1 MYNDGRVDAH
11 FGKKAWVCVSDVFD
25 VLSITRTIVAAF
37 TGSAY
42 DAKDLNSLQV
52 MLKESLAGKKFLIVL
67 DDVWNENYEHW
78 NALIT
83 PLKFGACRSK
93 IIVTTRNES
102 VASIVQTVP
111 IHGLKE
117 LLEED
122 SWMLFSKHAFEKGD
136 CNEHSNLEKIGK
148 EIVTKCKGLPLAAK
162 TLGGLLRSQR
172 DVKDWNNK
180 LESAIWE
187 LSEEKSNILPALR
200 LSYHYLSSHLKRCFV
215 YCSIFTKDYKFVEE
229 ELILRWIAEGLLEK
243 PKNNRT
249 MGDEGCECFRELL
262 SRSFFQRSNVKDF
275 FVMHDLVHDL
285 VQSVA
290 GDFCYKLEDGK
301 PCSISENVRH
311 FSYVRG
317 RFDGFDKFKV
327 IKDAKCLR
335 TFLQTDRRTYG
346 KQWLSKKV
354 LDEILS
360 GLTRLQV
367 LSLPRYQVEE
377 LPYSIGKLIHL
388 RFLDLSY
395 NRINQLPES
404 VCTLYNLETL
414 LLSNCHLLTTLPAE
428 LVKLIL
434 LRNLD
439 LTGTNLKEMPMH
451 ISRLKDL
458 QQLTAFVVGEC
469 SGSDINELKELHSL
483 RGAITIAGLEN
494 VTSGNDALEAKLK
507 EKKHLEKLAL
517 EWGSPTEDSQKERD
531 VLDKLEPHTHLKHL
545 HITNYRGTKF
555 PTWLGDQSFCKMESL
570 RLENCE
576 FCFSLPP
583 LGQLPSLK
591 ELTIARMPYIMN
603 VGHEFYG
610 ESGSLS
616 KPFESLET
624 LRFEEMSDWVQW
636 IQLDAGEFTRLQKLE
651 VVKCPNLIG
660 DLPQKVPS
668 LMRLEIKE
676 CPKLVASLPSTTS
689 IRELVLDKCEEVQLE
704 WQGVYSVET
713 LEISSFASLEEF
725 ARELSTLTNL
735 KELKVEKCPMLL
747 SFPQEMMRLNNLEEL
762 SVLQCPKLEL
772 PVSVEMSLCYT
783 SVFGCESLKSL
794 PLGLFPKL
802 QYLKIQGCINF
813 ETLVIP
819 EGTELQNLTSLQS
832 LDISGCNNMVFFP
845 CGGLSAPTMSCLHV
859 FHCKKLK
866 ALPEQMHTLLPSL
879 QTFGVWD
886 CPEIESFPK
895 GGLPSKVRNFGIG
908 NCKKLVGGRR
918 DWGLQSLPSLMRFAL
933 YAGSEDVLESFPE
946 EGLLPATLTTLWI
959 KGMPNLKSLNSRA
972 LQLLGSLKYM
982 EIRKCPQL
990 QSLPEEGLP
999 TSLFALQIERCP
1011 LLKPRCHK
1019 EEGEDWHKIA
1029 HIPLINIDGEAI
1041 FDQVHL
1047 GPVDVADVADFY
1059 DF

>member
-1 MYNDGRVDAH
+1 MAGQALLGAAFGVLLDRLTSKEIINFFRGRKHDESLLKKLKLKLLGLNKVLNDAEDKQITTRAVKDWLDELKDAIYHAEDMVDEIATAVLRCKVEAEYQSGPNQVPPLISSSS
-11 FGKKAWVCVSDVFD
+11 FTILFDDEIDSKLERMIDKLEDFTKEKD
-25 VLSITRTIVAAF
+25 VLGLKEVAGQNWSQRLPTTSLVDESCVYGRENDKEEIMKLITRTIVAAF
-37 TGSAY
+37 TGLSS

-52 MLKESLAGKKFLIVL
+52 MLKESLGK
-67 DDVWNENYEHW
+67 
-78 NALIT
+78 
-83 PLKFGACRSK
+83 
-93 IIVTTRNES
+93 
-102 VASIVQTVP
+102 
-111 IHGLKE
+111 
-117 LLEED
+117 
-122 SWMLFSKHAFEKGD
+122 
-136 CNEHSNLEKIGK
+136 
-148 EIVTKCKGLPLAAK
+148 
-162 TLGGLLRSQR
+162 
-172 DVKDWNNK
+172 
-180 LESAIWE
+180 
-187 LSEEKSNILPALR
+187 
-200 LSYHYLSSHLKRCFV
+200 
-215 YCSIFTKDYKFVEE
+215 
-229 ELILRWIAEGLLEK
+229 GLLEK
-243 PKNNRT
+243 PKNNKT

-262 SRSFFQRSNVKDF
+262 SRSFFQRSNIKDF

-285 VQSVA
+285 AQSVA

-327 IKDAKCLR
+327 IRDAKCLR
-335 TFLQTDRRTYG
+335 TFLQTDSRTYG

-360 GLTRLQV
+360 ELTRLRV
-367 LSLPRYQVEE
+367 LSLPRYQIEE

-439 LTGTNLKEMPMH
+439 LTGTNLKEMPMD

-458 QQLTAFVVGEC
+458 QQLTAFVVGKC
-469 SGSDINELKELHSL
+469 SGSGINELKELHSL
-483 RGAITIAGLEN
+483 HGAITIVGLEN
-494 VTSGNDALEAKLK
+494 VTSGNNALEAKLK

-545 HITNYRGTKF
+545 HIKNYRGTKF

-624 LRFEEMSDWVQW
+624 LRFEEMSEWVQW

-668 LMRLEIKE
+668 LTRLEIKE

-704 WQGVYSVET
+704 WHGVYSVET

-762 SVLQCPKLEL
+762 SVLRCPKLEL
-772 PVSVEMSLCYT
+772 PVSVEMSHCYT
-783 SVFGCESLKSL
+783 SLEKLTFFGCESLKSL

-845 CGGLSAPTMSCLHV
+845 CGGLLAPNMSCLHV

-879 QTFGVWD
+879 QTFGIWD

-895 GGLPSKVRNFGIG
+895 GGLPSKVRNFGVG
-908 NCKKLVGGRR
+908 NCKKLLGGRR

-946 EGLLPATLTTLWI
+946 EGLLPSTLTTLWI

-990 QSLPEEGLP
+990 LSLPEEGLP

-1011 LLKPRCHK
+1011 LLKPRCRK

-1029 HIPLINIDGEAI
+1029 HIPLINIDGEAV